1 MQSTLA
7 QRPEAVEHI
16 VRVRVRV
23 RFRRVNENK
32 VKCVNGYNLARKS
45 TQNLNPVHALQH
57 V

>member
-16 VRVRVRV
+16 VRVRVDPPCERTK
-23 RFRRVNENK
+23 FSAW
-32 VKCVNGYNLARKS
+32 NGYNLRRKS
-45 TQNLNPVHALQH
+45 TQNLNPVHVLQH

>member
-16 VRVRVRV
+16 VRVRVRCM
-23 RFRRVNENK
+23 RRVNENK
-32 VKCVNGYNLARKS
+32 LECVNGYNLARKS